1 MTRRWACNEY
11 CAKARPGQTAHSKRV
26 TPDFRER
33 EPTCIVCKEPMCIYN
48 KQDKSTLA
56 LCAPCASAPT
66 TFCLPGVC
74 VGSAGSLAQRTHLVT
89 SWAAEAP
96 PPAALCRP
104 WLRVALA
111 ETSAGRV
118 GGGAR
123 GAMPAACPAA
133 LSLPGLRLHPAKS
146 RARWWRRGWW
156 GRGWRRFGR
165 RDETFGAG
173 AAPIPSADHLP
184 CVALSLAVGLA

>member
-1 MTRRWACNEY
+1 MDTAQNRDPG
-11 CAKARPGQTAHSKRV
+11 RPH
-26 TPDFRER
+26 TPRELHRTSGRER
-33 EPTCIVCKEPMCIYN
+33 AHVHFKEPMCIYN
-48 KQDKSTLA
+48 TQDKSTLA

-89 SWAAEAP
+89 SWAAKAP
-96 PPAALCRP
+96 PPTALCRP